1 MSEGRGLISLT
12 ADAVVIGAGIVGLA
26 VAYYLARRG
35 FSVVILEK
43 SYVGSGSSTRNAG
56 RYRVHF
62 GNRENTEFAIRAI
75 RKLESLSGELGW
87 NGVFER
93 SGYLWLTR
101 RREVIN
107 NYEKL
112 NEQLWKPLGIPVQ
125 ILTVEEL
132 RDRFPY
138 INTQGMVGAVFGPQD
153 GAFHHDY
160 LVMGYYERALD
171 LGVKVF
177 EYSEV
182 KGVGVENGKVVSVSS
197 NDVFVKT
204 KNVVFTA
211 GAWTGEIMKKT
222 LNIDIP
228 IKPVRREI
236 GITESVKPIIN
247 TYIIDAETNLYLGQ
261 TMRGEILGSIEL
273 DGGEG
278 FLPYGNTF
286 TWLTAW
292 ARETVKLI
300 PSLGRIRIMR
310 IWSGYYEMTPDH
322 SHVMGRSSTWPEGVY
337 VLSGFSGHGFMLGPY
352 AAELLANYIVN
363 GVIDPIMKPFLPDRF
378 ATGNLIKEL
387 LVI

>member
-35 FSVVILEK
+35 FSVVVLEK

-93 SGYLWLTR
+93 AGYLWLTR

-182 KGVGVENGKVVSVSS
+182 KSVGVENSKVVSVSS

-273 DGGEG
+273 DVGEG